1 VLLAWSRPSDERLDA
16 MLARAAGASVTYDE
30 VGATRQPTLPTGYRH
45 DTRSVTIGH
54 GDDAFR
60 RGQQA
65 IRRWEAHRA
74 AGAIVRPGDPPA
86 LGAVTVVALRFGPT
100 FVLAPCKVVYVTD
113 DPARFGFAYGT
124 LPGHPERGEEAFHV
138 ERGHDGEISF
148 GVIAFSRPADLLG
161 RVGSPIARAV
171 QERVTRAYLEGVRR
185 YVATEPDGGA

>member
-1 VLLAWSRPSDERLDA
+1 VLIAWSRPSDERLDA

-30 VGATRQPTLPTGYRH
+30 VGATRQSTPPPGYRH
-45 DTRSVTIGH
+45 DRRTVTIGH

-60 RGQQA
+60 RGQEA

-86 LGAVTVVALRFGPT
+86 LGAVTIVALRFGPT
-100 FVLAPCKVVYVTD
+100 FALAPCKVVYLTD

-138 ERGHDGEISF
+138 EQRHGEVSF
-148 GVIAFSRPADLLG
+148 VVIAFSRPADLLG
-161 RVGSPIARAV
+161 RLGAPVARAV
-171 QERVTRAYLEGVRR
+171 QNRVTAAYLEGVRR
-185 YVATEPDGGA
+185 FVANDNGDR